1 MEKSIEQAAED
12 FVSSHKAGVLDLEH
26 IKDGYGSVAGFL
38 AAEGQP
44 HGDLGEWSIEIKAHQ
59 HKDGWVDTVEWYQDT
74 FQISHYRLPFADRIT
89 PEDHTPEINFDP
101 DFDICIE
108 RIIELKAKGYSD
120 ISLDEVVEGAVVD
133 SVAIEDYL
141 EQEA

>member
-1 MEKSIEQAAED
+1 MKKSIDQAAED
-12 FVSSHKAGVLDLEH
+12 FVSSHKAGILDLEH

-38 AAEGQP
+38 SGEGQP
-44 HGDLGEWSIEIKAHQ
+44 HGDLGEWNIEIKAHQ
-59 HKDGWVDTVEWYQDT
+59 HKDGRVDTVEWYQDT
-74 FQISHYRLPFADRIT
+74 FQIAHYRLPFADRIN

-101 DFDICIE
+101 DFGICIE

-120 ISLDEVVEGAVVD
+120 ILLDEVVEGVVVD

-141 EQEA
+141 EQK